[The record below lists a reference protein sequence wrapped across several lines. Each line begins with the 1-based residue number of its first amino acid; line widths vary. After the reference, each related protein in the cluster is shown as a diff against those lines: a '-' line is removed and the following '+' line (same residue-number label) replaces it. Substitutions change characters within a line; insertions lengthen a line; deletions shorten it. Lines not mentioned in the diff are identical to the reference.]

1 MTRSQNTNDIDT
13 SRVCMGIAFV
23 VLYLQCLPHCPP
35 QVWSAVVAQAA
46 QDDQAVG
53 HASYEDLPA

>member
-1 MTRSQNTNDIDT
+1 ME
-13 SRVCMGIAFV
+13 IAFA

-35 QVWSAVVAQAA
+35 QVWSAVAQAA
-46 QDDQAVG
+46 QGDQLVG